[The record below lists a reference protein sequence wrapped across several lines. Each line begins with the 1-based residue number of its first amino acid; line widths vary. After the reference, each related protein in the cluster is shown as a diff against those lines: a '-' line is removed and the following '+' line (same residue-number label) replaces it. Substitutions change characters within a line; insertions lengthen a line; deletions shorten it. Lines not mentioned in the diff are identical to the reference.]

1 MRIKYFTSGLIVA
14 TLLFRLMFDSKNI
27 AYFPELNTGSIV
39 QAENMLEIK
48 VKPEDKLSVI
58 VSTQDPSLSN
68 MFNLVTTQNRLGQ
81 TTSST
86 TTVGGASSNG
96 SGQASLYM
104 VDSHG
109 DINFPYIGETSY

>member
-14 TLLFRLMFDSKNI
+14 TLLLGSCSTPKNI

-39 QAENMLEIK
+39 QAENILEIK

-68 MFNLVTTQNRLGQ
+68 MFNLVTTQNNWGRRHRPQ
-81 TTSST
+81 P
-86 TTVGGASSNG
+86 
-96 SGQASLYM
+96 Q
-104 VDSHG
+104 
-109 DINFPYIGETSY
+109 